1 MYVTVS
7 GGADAD
13 RSDKIKAAASEE
25 WNFDHWDEFDG
36 TLTASGDDKLCASET
51 DQEFAERLARV
62 VWKAN
67 GGPCEVEV
75 RSTYLEDLPHE
86 DFVLDKADYE
96 RIMGQTV
103 SAADGG

>member
-1 MYVTVS
+1 MGLRPLGRVRWHANRL
-7 GGADAD
+7 GGRQA
-13 RSDKIKAAASEE
+13 
-25 WNFDHWDEFDG
+25 
-36 TLTASGDDKLCASET
+36 LCRET
-51 DQEFAERLARV
+51 DQEFAERLARA
-62 VWKAN
+62 VWTAN